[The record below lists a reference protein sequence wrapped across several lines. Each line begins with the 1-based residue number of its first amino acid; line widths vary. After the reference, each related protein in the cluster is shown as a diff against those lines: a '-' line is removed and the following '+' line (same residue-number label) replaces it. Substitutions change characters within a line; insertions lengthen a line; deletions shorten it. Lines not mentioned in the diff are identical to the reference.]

1 MAWLSRPRD
10 VLTIGSG
17 SAHSLMKSIRQI
29 TSAIRAY
36 GISILQSAASTTIV
50 VVPLLSPTSYILQ
63 SFSKIVIATVSLGA
77 IHGLLVLPTFLAAFY
92 DPPNQGIVR
101 LTNIFGPVGGVK
113 GAVMSI
119 RRRIVQSTDVIDS
132 WAPDVGTYRYH
143 LRNGI

>member
-1 MAWLSRPRD
+1 MVPYPDGMVEQAQRRLDHWLWQCTLIDKINPTDHFRY
-10 VLTIGSG
+10 LG
-17 SAHSLMKSIRQI
+17 IRHLHF
-29 TSAIRAY
+29 AIC
-36 GISILQSAASTTIV
+36 
-50 VVPLLSPTSYILQ
+50 ILQ

-119 RRRIVQSTDVIDS
+119 RRRIVQSTDVMDS
-132 WAPDVGTYRYH
+132 WAPDVGTYR
-143 LRNGI
+143 